1 MSVRLTLLAV
11 VAAVIAAAVL
21 PGEAQQRGRTRPLT
35 TSQLMAGLIKPQ
47 LTALKEGLE
56 AGPDDKDAWKAAATS
71 AALLNESSYLMMD
84 DGRCPD
90 QTWSDACIQ
99 LKDATLEIL
108 EQIDAGNRDAAVA
121 GVDGVI
127 ASCKHCH
134 EEFKYN
140 RQQ

>member
-1 MSVRLTLLAV
+1 MKTRLPFVLVACTLIASLA
-11 VAAVIAAAVL
+11 L
-21 PGEAQQRGRTRPLT
+21 PGNAQKKGKTRPLT
-35 TSQLMAGLIKPQ
+35 TSQMMAGLIKPQ

-56 AGPDDKDAWKAAATS
+56 AGPKDDDAWKAVATN

-90 QTWSDACIQ
+90 KIWSESCVM
-99 LKDATLEIL
+99 LKDATTGIL
-108 EQIDAGNRDAAVA
+108 KQVDAKNSAAALA

-134 EEFKYN
+134 AEHKYKN
-140 RQQ
+140 Q